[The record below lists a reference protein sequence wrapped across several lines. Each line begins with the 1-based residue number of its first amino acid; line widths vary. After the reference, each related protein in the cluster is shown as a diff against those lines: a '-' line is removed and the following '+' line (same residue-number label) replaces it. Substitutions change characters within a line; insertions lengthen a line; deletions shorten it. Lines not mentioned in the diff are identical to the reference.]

1 MVEREMMNKTKNRYI
16 TTILIISIIF
26 AFIKTVFAEDE
37 NTIQNEL
44 ENNAVSN
51 RTLSLKEQQ
60 NQVKEN
66 LEQARQRL
74 EYVEGELSTSIMQI
88 QTLEDRIAEYQT
100 KLDEVNS
107 KYQDLQAKVEE
118 SQKELDAVQAEYNRK
133 NNLLKDRLV
142 MFYKKGT
149 ISYLDVLLNSRD
161 ILEFV
166 SRYYIINKMTEYDSK
181 AMEEV
186 EQKKLVIQK
195 KANELKEAKVNM
207 RLAKT
212 EAEEQ
217 TVVLQ
222 NTKTIMQNH
231 KDSLSET
238 EQNLQ
243 AQIDAYKKQQEELE
257 NLILYAIYGSNYEI
271 QYSGGV
277 MMWPTNTT
285 SYITSPYGSRLHP
298 IQGIIKNHA
307 GIDIGGA
314 MGDPVYASASGVIIY
329 SQMNDGGYG
338 NMVMIDHGI
347 NEEGIKIVT
356 LYGHG
361 SQLLKSVGDTVNK
374 GDVIMLVGSTGNS
387 TGPHVHFEVRENGLA
402 VDPKKYLSGEE

>member
-1 MVEREMMNKTKNRYI
+1 
-16 TTILIISIIF
+16 
-26 AFIKTVFAEDE
+26 
-37 NTIQNEL
+37 
-44 ENNAVSN
+44 
-51 RTLSLKEQQ
+51 
-60 NQVKEN
+60 
-66 LEQARQRL
+66 
-74 EYVEGELSTSIMQI
+74 MQI
-88 QTLEDRIAEYQT
+88 QTLEDRIAEYQG
-100 KLDEVNS
+100 KLDEVNA
-107 KYQDLQAKVEE
+107 KYQELQQKVEE

-181 AMEEV
+181 AIEEV
-186 EQKKLVIQK
+186 EQKKLVLQK
-195 KANELKEAKVNM
+195 KANELKEAKANM
-207 RLAKT
+207 RLVKA

-222 NTKTIMQNH
+222 NTKTILQNH

-238 EQNLQ
+238 EQDLQ
-243 AQIDAYKKQQEELE
+243 AQIDAYKRQQEELE
-257 NLILYAIYGSNYEI
+257 NLILYAIYGSSYEI

-277 MMWPTNTT
+277 MIWPTHTT

-307 GIDIGGA
+307 GIDIGGS
-314 MGDPVYASASGVIIY
+314 MGDPVYAAAEGVIIY

-347 NEEGIKIVT
+347 NSEGVKIVT

-361 SQLLKSVGDTVNK
+361 SQLLKNVGDTVNM

-387 TGPHVHFEVRENGLA
+387 TGPHIHFEVRENGVA
-402 VDPKKYLSGEE
+402 VDPKKYLSSESN

>member
-1 MVEREMMNKTKNRYI
+1 MI
-16 TTILIISIIF
+16 
-26 AFIKTVFAEDE
+26 
-37 NTIQNEL
+37 
-44 ENNAVSN
+44 
-51 RTLSLKEQQ
+51 
-60 NQVKEN
+60 
-66 LEQARQRL
+66 
-74 EYVEGELSTSIMQI
+74 QI
-88 QTLEDRIAEYQT
+88 QTLEDRIAEYQG
-100 KLDEVNS
+100 KLDEVNA
-107 KYQDLQAKVEE
+107 KYQELQQKVEE

-142 MFYKKGT
+142 MFYKRGT

-181 AMEEV
+181 AIEEV
-186 EQKKLVIQK
+186 EQKKLVLQK
-195 KANELKEAKVNM
+195 KANELKEARANM
-207 RLAKT
+207 RLVKA

-222 NTKTIMQNH
+222 NTKTILQNH
-231 KDSLSET
+231 KDSLSEA
-238 EQNLQ
+238 EQDLQ
-243 AQIDAYKKQQEELE
+243 AKIDAYKKQQEELE
-257 NLILYAIYGSNYEI
+257 NLILYAIYGSSYEI
-271 QYSGGV
+271 QYSGGI
-277 MMWPTNTT
+277 MIWPTYIT

-314 MGDPVYASASGVIIY
+314 MGDPVYAAAEGVIIY

-347 NEEGIKIVT
+347 NSEGVKIVT

-361 SQLLKSVGDTVNK
+361 SQLLKNVGDTVNM

-387 TGPHVHFEVRENGLA
+387 TGPHIHFEVRENGVA
-402 VDPKKYLSGEE
+402 VDPKKYLSKAEE

>member
-1 MVEREMMNKTKNRYI
+1 MSKTKSRYI
-16 TTILIISIIF
+16 TTILIITIIF
-26 AFIKTVFAEDE
+26 AFIRTVFAEE
-37 NTIQNEL
+37 GNVTQNET
-44 ENNAVSN
+44 ENNVVSN
-51 RTLSLKEQQ
+51 RTLSLQEQQ

-66 LEQARQRL
+66 LEQARERL
-74 EYVEGELSTSIMQI
+74 EYVEEELSTSMLQI
-88 QTLEDRIAEYQT
+88 QTLEERIAEYQT
-100 KLDEVNS
+100 KLDEVNK
-107 KYQDLQAKVEE
+107 KYQDLQTKVEE
-118 SQKELDAVQAEYNRK
+118 SQKELDIVQDEYNRK
-133 NNLLKDRLV
+133 NNLLKNRLV
-142 MFYKKGT
+142 MFYKRGT
-149 ISYLDVLLNSRD
+149 ISYLDVLLNSKD

-181 AMEEV
+181 AIEEV
-186 EQKKLVIQK
+186 EQKKLILQK
-195 KANELKEAKVNM
+195 KANELKEEKANM
-207 RLAKT
+207 RIIKA

-222 NTKTIMQNH
+222 NTKTILQNH

-243 AQIDAYKKQQEELE
+243 AQIDAYKRQQEELE
-257 NLILYAIYGSNYEI
+257 NLILYAIYGSSYEI
-271 QYSGGV
+271 QYSGGI
-277 MMWPTNTT
+277 MMWPTYTT
-285 SYITSPYGSRLHP
+285 SYITSAYGSRLHP
-298 IQGIIKNHA
+298 IQGIIKNHV

-347 NEEGIKIVT
+347 NEEGTKIVT

-361 SQLLKSVGDTVNK
+361 SQLLKNVGDTVNK

-387 TGPHVHFEVRENGLA
+387 TGPHIHFEVRENGTA
-402 VDPKKYLSGEE
+402 VDPKKYLSSDPN